1 MSDLATAAR
10 VVGGLI
16 RGLGLKFGSGGVSKS
31 DLATLGEQVLRGTE
45 AFIDGLAGA
54 LAGTILATVN
64 RIEDD
69 TNDIMRGKFK
79 TPGGTTPADVR
90 QVVWNTHADIQKRI
104 NQVGTVVT
112 GIRSLLRA
120 GDLGGGGGSDIDVG
134 DIVQGV
140 LSGFRLPGGTT
151 PKEVRQA
158 VWDTHA
164 DLQRRINAVGT
175 TATGIRT
182 LIGRLL
188 DRPAPTTTSIVSG
201 VVGGVVS
208 PIIAG
213 LAGKLNPINAGVGRI
228 ERKLGDI
235 ESGLPGLVGNAVSG
249 AAGAIT
255 NSVLQGL
262 TGNGGILG
270 GAVGK
275 IADSI
280 GNLLGPIM
288 GQIRDI
294 ADLLRLSGLGT
305 LAGHLN
311 RVGGILSRV
320 DTGIRRTVDSIED
333 VTTGLVSKI
342 EALQAETARKIGE
355 QTPLMEREADALE
368 GIQGSLG
375 SDGLIGGIL
384 GRATQDADDLRRS
397 RIPEPRQV
405 RPTDA
410 PCPIVEGRTIDDI
423 RDVAIVGPV
432 VDVVLRFFVGAQ
444 GLWAQTRVLIEWCRL
459 AYLKANPYEPPSPA
473 DVIGQWL
480 RRERTDQEAEE
491 GLRQWGY
498 DGDEARRMLRS
509 ARVPFA
515 PGETLEAIRR
525 GVMTAQAGRDELI
538 RAGIAPADADKR
550 LAMIDYILPP
560 QDVIRLAVRE
570 VFTPDARAAG
580 NLDAD
585 YPAVLTERASEAGMS
600 ERDARDLWAAHWEL
614 PSIRQ
619 GVEMLHRGVI
629 TAEQYEQLQRARDV
643 APGWRDRLTAIQ
655 YAPVTR
661 VDLRRLHRDGVIDG
675 ERLRRGYRDIGYS
688 PDDAALLAEWTER
701 QSAAAASRA
710 DSRESGGLTRA
721 AIVRLYR
728 LGAVDRGR
736 AMQLLEERGIDA
748 AAADRFLEAADL
760 ELQADAREDRLRT
773 VLVQLR
779 AGSISQSRA
788 ENEVAVMD
796 LEPAERAL
804 ARAKVDAVV
813 AERRQVPSRADL
825 DRWARGGEIREG
837 EYVAALTDQG
847 WSVDAAR
854 RFWNTRPGR
863 GA

>member
-1 MSDLATAAR
+1 MSDLASAAR

-16 RGLGLKFGSGGVSKS
+16 RGLGLKFGSGGAKRS
-31 DLATLGEQVLRGTE
+31 DLVTLGEQVLSGTK

-69 TNDIMRGKFK
+69 TSDIMRGKFK
-79 TPGGTTPADVR
+79 LPGGTTPFDVR
-90 QVVWNTHADIQKRI
+90 KAVWGTHADIQRRI
-104 NQVGTVVT
+104 NAVGTVVT
-112 GIRSLLRA
+112 GIRTLLNRERDA
-120 GDLGGGGGSDIDVG
+120 PAPVVNIDTG
-134 DIVQGV
+134 DIVSGI
-140 LSGFRLPGGTT
+140 LSGIGNLRP
-151 PKEVRQA
+151 
-158 VWDTHA
+158 DT
-164 DLQRRINAVGT
+164 G
-175 TATGIRT
+175 
-182 LIGRLL
+182 
-188 DRPAPTTTSIVSG
+188 SIVQG
-201 VVGGVVS
+201 VVGGVVG
-208 PIIAG
+208 PIVSGI
-213 LAGKLNPINAGVGRI
+213 AGKLNPINAAAGRI
-228 ERKLGDI
+228 ESKLGDI
-235 ESGLPGLVGNAVSG
+235 ESGLPGLVGDAVRG
-249 AAGAIT
+249 ASGAIT
-255 NSVLQGL
+255 SSVL
-262 TGNGGILG
+262 GGIRESGGFLG
-270 GAVGK
+270 NNIGK

-280 GNLLGPIM
+280 RDLIDPVM
-288 GQIRDI
+288 GTIRDI
-294 ADLLRLSGLGT
+294 AELLRLSGLGT
-305 LAGHLN
+305 LAGHLS

-333 VTTGLVSKI
+333 VTTGLTNKI
-342 EALQAETARKIGE
+342 RDLQAKAGSAIQE
-355 QTPLMEREADALE
+355 QTPIMNREATALE
-368 GIQGSLG
+368 GISGSLG
-375 SDGLIGGIL
+375 ADGLIGGIVD
-384 GRATQDADDLRRS
+384 RATRGADDLRRS

-459 AYLKANPYEPPSPA
+459 AYLKANPYEPPSPS

-480 RRERTDQEAEE
+480 RRERNDQEAEE

-509 ARVPFA
+509 ARMPFA
-515 PGETLEAIRR
+515 PQETLEAIRR
-525 GVMTAQAGRDELI
+525 KVMTAQQGRDELL
-538 RAGIAPADADKR
+538 RAGVSPADADRR
-550 LAMIDYILPP
+550 LAMLDYVLPP

-643 APGWRDRLTAIQ
+643 APGWRARLTAIQ
-655 YAPVTR
+655 YSPVTR

-675 ERLRRGYRDIGYS
+675 ERLRKGYRDIGYS

-701 QSAAAASRA
+701 QSAAAAARSDA
-710 DSRESGGLTRA
+710 RESGGLTRT

-736 AMQLLEERGIDA
+736 AKQLLEERGIDA
-748 AAADRFLEAADL
+748 EASERFLEAADL
-760 ELQADAREDRLRT
+760 ELDADAREDRLRT

-779 AGSISQSRA
+779 AGSISESRA
-788 ENEVAVMD
+788 VNEVDAMG
-796 LEPAERAL
+796 LEPAERDL
-804 ARAKVDAVV
+804 ARARVDATV

>member
-1 MSDLATAAR
+1 MSDLAGAAR
-10 VVGGLI
+10 IVGGLI

-45 AFIDGLAGA
+45 AFINGLAGA

-69 TNDIMRGKFK
+69 TTELLKGKL
-79 TPGGTTPADVR
+79 A
-90 QVVWNTHADIQKRI
+90 
-104 NQVGTVVT
+104 
-112 GIRSLLRA
+112 
-120 GDLGGGGGSDIDVG
+120 
-134 DIVQGV
+134 
-140 LSGFRLPGGTT
+140 LPGGTT
-151 PKEVRQA
+151 PNEVRRA
-158 VWDTHA
+158 VWGTHA
-164 DLQRRINAVGT
+164 DIKNRLGNILRAIAGVRSLVG
-175 TATGIRT
+175 G
-182 LIGRLL
+182 GGGGGDL
-188 DRPAPTTTSIVSG
+188 DTSGIVSG
-201 VVGGVVS
+201 VVSGVLRGVGDLRPDTGGIVSGVV
-208 PIIAG
+208 AG
-213 LAGKLNPINAGVGRI
+213 VVPKIVSGIVAQTNPINAGVGRI
-228 ERKLGDI
+228 ESKLSDI
-235 ESGLPGLVGNAVSG
+235 GSGLPGLIGNAVQG
-249 AAGAIT
+249 AAGGIAA
-255 NSVLQGL
+255 SVLSGL
-262 TGNGGILG
+262 QSNDGLLG
-270 GAVGK
+270 GSVGK

-280 GNLLGPIM
+280 RDLINPIM
-288 GQIRDI
+288 GTVRDI
-294 ADLLRLSGLGT
+294 AELLRLSGLGT
-305 LAGHLN
+305 LAGHLS

-333 VTTGLVSKI
+333 VTTGLVTKI
-342 EALQAETARKIGE
+342 ESLQGEAARKIGA
-355 QTPLMEREADALE
+355 QTPIMEREADALE
-368 GIQGSLG
+368 GISGSLG

-384 GRATQDADDLRRS
+384 NRATRSADDLRRS

-405 RPTDA
+405 RPGDA

-480 RRERTDQEAEE
+480 RRERNDQEAEE

-498 DGDEARRMLRS
+498 DGDEARRMLRA
-509 ARVPFA
+509 ARTPFA

-570 VFTPDARAAG
+570 VFTPEARAAG

-585 YPAVLTERASEAGMS
+585 YPPVLTARAREAGMA

-614 PSIRQ
+614 PTIRQ

-629 TAEQYEQLQRARDV
+629 NAAEYEQLQKARDV
-643 APGWRDRLTAIQ
+643 APGWRARLTAIQ
-655 YAPVTR
+655 YQPVTR

-675 ERLRRGYRDIGYS
+675 ERLRRGYADIGYS
-688 PDDAALLAEWTER
+688 PEDAALLAEWTER
-701 QSAAAASRA
+701 QSEAAAARA

-736 AMQLLEERGIDA
+736 AAQLLEERGINA
-748 AAADRFLEAADL
+748 EAADRFLEAADL
-760 ELQADAREDRLRT
+760 ELRADAREDRLRT

-779 AGSISQSRA
+779 AGSISRSRA
-788 ENEVAVMD
+788 ENEVDAMD
-796 LEPAERAL
+796 LEPAERDL
-804 ARAKVDAVV
+804 ARARVNAVV
-813 AERRQVPSRADL
+813 AERQQVPSRADL